1 MVVVFTGGNHDL
13 KCPVTLIPRIPILHK
28 IFIKESLTDKVLGI
42 ITLSAVHDPSGV
54 TDDLGTLELISII
67 DMPAPA
73 SDGRPYAKTDN
84 DIAKCFHGCS
94 SLYVFTF

>member
-13 KCPVTLIPRIPILHK
+13 ESPLTLIPRIPILHE
-28 IFIKESLTDKVLGI
+28 IFIKESLINEVLGI
-42 ITLSAVHDPSGV
+42 HTLTTVHDPSGV

-73 SDGRPYAKTDN
+73 SDGRPKANADN
-84 DIAKCFHGCS
+84 DITKCFHFSFDCK
-94 SLYVFTF
+94 F